1 MNPASIVG
9 LIRNGMTLEAEAAMR
24 AAGLT
29 TGKSAV
35 ALLLQGLLAEARGDA
50 ETAFAK
56 LAKAS
61 KLEPRDAALAADA
74 GRLAHQLG
82 YGADAVAYYGRAV
95 RLRPGAV
102 DLLYALGQCQIEH
115 RQFVAAEATMRR
127 VLDLAPGH
135 DGAIGNIGGLLRLG
149 NRFEEARQFFNG
161 LGPQLAPG
169 QVASSLADIA
179 LLEGEVAVAE
189 TLTRAALAATD
200 NDLLAH
206 SLGMVCFL
214 QGRIAEA
221 WPLLERRNLDH
232 EPEVR
237 ALPFWRGEALTGPLL
252 LHGEQG
258 RGDII
263 QFARFVEL
271 AAARA
276 PAVSFLVS
284 RRFQRL
290 FAALSP
296 SARLVTSPQEIE
308 GAPVRASVMS
318 LPYLLGLNGEAD
330 LSPRSPYLT
339 AEPELRRTWQ
349 DRLGAGG
356 FKIGIAWQGAGAWH
370 DNRRRAFPLPLLR
383 PLARLPGVR
392 LIALQTGEA
401 LKDIKALSPKFP
413 VETYPLDEGA
423 DGFVD
428 TAAVIANCDLVIS
441 TDTSIAHLAGA
452 LGAPTWLAL
461 SFNPDWRW
469 MRGRADTPWYPTMR
483 LFRQSKLDDWGQ
495 VFADMA
501 AALPA
506 FRSERGV

>member
-9 LIRNGMTLEAEAAMR
+9 LIRNGLTLEAEAAMR
-24 AAGLT
+24 SAGLT

-35 ALLLQGLLAEARGDA
+35 ALLLQGLLAEARGDV

-56 LAKAS
+56 LAKAA

-82 YGADAVAYYGRAV
+82 YGGDAVVHYGRAV

-102 DLLYALGQCQIEH
+102 DLLYALGQCQIEQ
-115 RQFVAAEATMRR
+115 RQFAPAEATLRR
-127 VLDLAPGH
+127 VLDLAPDH
-135 DGAIGNIGGLLRLG
+135 EGAISNLGGLLRLA
-149 NRFEEARQFFNG
+149 NRFEDARRFFRG
-161 LGPQLAPG
+161 FGQRLAPG
-169 QVASSLADIA
+169 QLASSLADIA
-179 LLEGEVAVAE
+179 LLEGDAAE
-189 TLTRAALAATD
+189 AEALTRAALDVED

-221 WPLLERRNLDH
+221 WPLLERRNLDR

-237 ALPFWRGEALTGPLL
+237 ALPLWRGEALTGPLL

-263 QFARFVEL
+263 QFARFIEA
-271 AAARA
+271 AAARV
-276 PAVSFLVS
+276 PATSFLVN

-290 FAALSP
+290 FATLAP
-296 SARLVTSPQEIE
+296 SARVVTSVDEVE

-318 LPYLLGLNGEAD
+318 LPYLLGLNEDAD
-330 LSPRSPYLT
+330 LSPRTPYLA
-339 AEPELRRTWQ
+339 AEPALRQVWR
-349 DRLGAGG
+349 DRLGPDGL
-356 FKIGIAWQGAGAWH
+356 KIGVAWQGAGAWH
-370 DNRRRAFPLPLLR
+370 DNRRRAFPLQMLR
-383 PLARLPGVR
+383 GLARMPGVR
-392 LIALQTGEA
+392 LIALQTGDV
-401 LKDIKALSPKFP
+401 LKDIKALSPKFA
-413 VETYPLDEGA
+413 VEAYPLDEGA

-461 SFNPDWRW
+461 SFSPDWRW
-469 MRGRADTPWYPTMR
+469 MRGRTDTPWYPTMR
-483 LFRQSKLDDWGQ
+483 LFRQPKLDDWGQ

-506 FRSERGV
+506 FRAERGL